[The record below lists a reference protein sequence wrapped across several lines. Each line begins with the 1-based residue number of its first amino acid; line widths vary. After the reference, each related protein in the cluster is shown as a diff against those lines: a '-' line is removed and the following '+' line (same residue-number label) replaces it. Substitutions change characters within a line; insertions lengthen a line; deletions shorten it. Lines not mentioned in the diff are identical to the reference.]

1 MPIGTQTA
9 PSARTVGD
17 FRQSLVF
24 LHVSRLP
31 VLYIL
36 VLEVGYLLHKRPSG
50 VLVVSEG
57 HSPDAYRPS
66 EGTQWD
72 PSARTVGVFGPSLA
86 GLPVL
91 YPPSLY
97 ILVLVVR
104 FFLHTQPSGMTGVAR
119 GLSPDTYRHTRRH
132 PVAKV

>member
-72 PSARTVGVFGPSLA
+72 PNARSNQPATDQNALQFGHWGPMHCCLLYTSPSPRDGLLSRMPSSA
-86 GLPVL
+86 
-91 YPPSLY
+91 
-97 ILVLVVR
+97 
-104 FFLHTQPSGMTGVAR
+104 
-119 GLSPDTYRHTRRH
+119 
-132 PVAKV
+132 

>member
-9 PSARTVGD
+9 PSARTVGH
-17 FRQSLVF
+17 FRQSLAF
-24 LHVSRLP
+24 LHICLASASALHT
-31 VLYIL
+31 I

-72 PSARTVGVFGPSLA
+72 PSARTVGHFGRS
-86 GLPVL
+86 
-91 YPPSLY
+91 
-97 ILVLVVR
+97 
-104 FFLHTQPSGMTGVAR
+104 
-119 GLSPDTYRHTRRH
+119 RR
-132 PVAKV
+132 VC